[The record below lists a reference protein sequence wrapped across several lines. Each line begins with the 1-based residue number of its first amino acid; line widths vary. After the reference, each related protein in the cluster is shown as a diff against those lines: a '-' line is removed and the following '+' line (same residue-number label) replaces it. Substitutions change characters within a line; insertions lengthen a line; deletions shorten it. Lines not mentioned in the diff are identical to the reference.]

1 MEKNESM
8 TSEQRHDMI
17 EEIIKTEWD
26 MFQHVNNIGGRAS
39 CQDDWETFHI
49 MRTSQYE
56 NWTDDLLTT
65 YQEFLQKSE
74 REGRNLVAEKYGR
87 MMKYTEPDYFKE
99 MIEPYVPAVSEEASR
114 TIDEIIS
121 IILPWEIEFC
131 RMYPKLGLAGRPVL
145 AAGDAS
151 GFTSVETYA
160 RGEMETY
167 PEHILKMYLAYMEQ
181 LQTEGKSIS
190 VMDREVMT
198 RLYGYT
204 SIADAEASIR

>member
-8 TSEQRHDMI
+8 TSEQRHGMI

-99 MIEPYVPAVSEEASR
+99 MIE
-114 TIDEIIS
+114 
-121 IILPWEIEFC
+121 
-131 RMYPKLGLAGRPVL
+131 
-145 AAGDAS
+145 
-151 GFTSVETYA
+151 
-160 RGEMETY
+160 RGEINEFY
-167 PEHILKMYLAYMEQ
+167 
-181 LQTEGKSIS
+181 
-190 VMDREVMT
+190 
-198 RLYGYT
+198 
-204 SIADAEASIR
+204 